1 MTEHLTVDPLHP
13 DSKLIAR
20 AADCLQHG
28 GLVAFPTET
37 VYGLGVHALDVDA
50 IQRLFLA
57 KKRPANDPVIIH
69 VASLQT
75 LEPLVLETP
84 WITLTEHFWPGP
96 LTLVLPRSQRVPDEI
111 TAGGATVAVRMP
123 NHPVAQA
130 LLNKVGL
137 PIAAPSANLFGHPSP
152 TSAQH
157 VLDDLNDCIDM
168 VVDGG
173 NTPVGLESTVLDL
186 TSTPPMILRPGAISL
201 DMLRTIIPDVTT
213 RIATTHETMR
223 SPGLL
228 QQHYSPR
235 ASLVVYEGDPS
246 RVRARLIKES
256 RAATT
261 KGRRVGVLVPREELK
276 TFAEMEVAVAECG
289 ISGDSTSTAKRLYA
303 ALRELDAIGVDLIL
317 VFGVFKHGDHLE
329 AALRDRLRRAAAGQV
344 KNA

>member
-13 DSKLIAR
+13 DSALIAH

-37 VYGLGVHALDVDA
+37 VYGLGVYALDPDA
-50 IQRLFLA
+50 LQRLFLA
-57 KKRPANDPVIIH
+57 KERPANDPVIIH
-69 VASLQT
+69 VASIQT
-75 LEPLVLETP
+75 LDPLVLETP
-84 WITLTEHFWPGP
+84 WSTLTERFWPGP
-96 LTLVLPRSQRVPDEI
+96 LTLVLPRSQRVPDEV
-111 TAGGATVAVRMP
+111 TAGGSTVAVRMP
-123 NHPVAQA
+123 NHPVARA
-130 LLNKVGL
+130 LLNKVRL

-157 VLDDLNDCIDM
+157 VLDDLNDRIDM

-186 TSTPPMILRPGAISL
+186 TSTPPIILRPGAISL
-201 DMLRTIIPDVTT
+201 EMLRTIIPDVTT
-213 RIATTHETMR
+213 KIATTHETMR

-228 QQHYSPR
+228 QRHYSPR
-235 ASLVVYEGDPS
+235 ASLVVYEGDPG
-246 RVRARLIKES
+246 RVRARLVKES
-256 RAATT
+256 EMAIA
-261 KGRRVGVLVPREELK
+261 KGQRVGVLVPREDLK
-276 TFAEMEVAVAECG
+276 TFAGMEVSVAECG
-289 ISGDSTSTAKRLYA
+289 ISGDSASTAKRLYA

-317 VFGVFKHGDHLE
+317 ASGVVQHGDHLE